1 MIHTVVSSGAIVTDT
16 CQEFHKVVVT
26 LTGSKLYKGNRAHV
40 FETATTSCAYYNGE
54 KEQSFFYEGAGC
66 ALFVKYLLVRFI
78 RHFQLLREIQFN
90 LDFERMRLP
99 DDPNSIFR
107 RDYDPSESDSPA
119 YSFAITRITHISN
132 LAVLAFDFL
141 ITDTF

>member
-1 MIHTVVSSGAIVTDT
+1 MVSSGAIGVTD
-16 CQEFHKVVVT
+16 QEFHKVAVT
-26 LTGSKLYKGNRAHV
+26 LPGSKLYKGNRAHV
-40 FETATTSCAYYNGE
+40 YETATTSLSCAYYNGE
-54 KEQSFFYEGAGC
+54 KEQSFFYECAGC

-78 RHFQLLREIQFN
+78 RHFQLLRDIQFN
-90 LDFERMRLP
+90 LDFERILP
-99 DDPNSIFR
+99 DDPKSIFR

-119 YSFAITRITHISN
+119 YSFAITRITYISN

>member
-1 MIHTVVSSGAIVTDT
+1 MFLKQLRHPVRITMERRSNPFS
-16 CQEFHKVVVT
+16 
-26 LTGSKLYKGNRAHV
+26 
-40 FETATTSCAYYNGE
+40 
-54 KEQSFFYEGAGC
+54 GC

-141 ITDTF
+141 LTDTF